1 MRSDMC
7 PLPAASCRSSVFASR
22 DGEKEGGPVARA
34 LLPQTESLDHALVA
48 REVAPP
54 QIVEHAPA
62 LSDELQQATP
72 GMMVFQVHLEVL
84 RQIRDPIGQKRN
96 LDLR

>member
-1 MRSDMC
+1 MRSDMRL
-7 PLPAASCRSSVFASR
+7 LPAARCRSSVFASR

-48 REVAPP
+48 REVASP
-54 QIVEHAPA
+54 QVIQHAPA
-62 LSDELQQATP
+62 LPDQLQQAASR
-72 GMMVFQVHLEVL
+72 MMVLQVHLEVL
-84 RQIRDPIGQKRN
+84 RQIRDPIGQERN